1 MTTWLQHVK
10 KVHASG
16 STSFKESL
24 KRASASWKKQKG
36 TTKAPKAKATKRKGR
51 GMRKKKKKDE
61 DEDEDEV
68 FDEAE
73 AAPSTSKRAAP
84 KKKKRKLRSKAG
96 PKLSGKGFR
105 NVDSVNL

>member
-24 KRASASWKKQKG
+24 KRASASWKKTKG
-36 TTKAPKAKATKRKGR
+36 KA
-51 GMRKKKKKDE
+51 
-61 DEDEDEV
+61 
-68 FDEAE
+68 
-73 AAPSTSKRAAP
+73 AAP
-84 KKKKRKLRSKAG
+84 KKKKGRKKGAATSSTDEPAPVEAKPKRRRKKKAM
-96 PKLSGKGFR
+96 PKISPGSFK